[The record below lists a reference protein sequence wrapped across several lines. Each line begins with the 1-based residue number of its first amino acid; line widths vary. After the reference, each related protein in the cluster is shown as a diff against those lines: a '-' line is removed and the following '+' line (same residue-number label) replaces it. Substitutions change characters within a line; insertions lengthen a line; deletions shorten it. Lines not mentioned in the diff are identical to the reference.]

1 MKRRNAE
8 YYLSLIILIVVELVV
23 MLPYQQETQQKPI
36 GGKLYAPDFES
47 GFRLYVEEEH
57 CIYNN
62 PYRPEPHSIWT
73 VDDESVKDA
82 VYRLCGDMKSLGTW
96 DPGHTLAGTPSFFWV
111 LPQIYFVT
119 ESYGYKLGIFDWRN
133 YRTHVT
139 TTWHYYNE
147 ILALPMLSVYRIDLT
162 QKADD
167 EDTLDYIRGFYLP
180 DSLNRNETRR
190 GWISTMPRESFDE
203 LLNLLNSIDD
213 TVAEVYAEA

>member
-96 DPGHTLAGTPSFFWV
+96 DPNHTLAGTPGFFWV
-111 LPQIYFVT
+111 LPKAYFVT
-119 ESYGYKLGIFDWRN
+119 ESYGYRIGIYDWRN

-139 TTWHYYNE
+139 ATWHYYNE
-147 ILALPMLSVYRIDLT
+147 MLALSMLSVQRVDLT
-162 QKADD
+162 QKTDD
-167 EDTLDYIRGFYLP
+167 EDTLDYIKNYHYLP
-180 DSLNRNETRR
+180 DSSNSKAGR
-190 GWISTMPRESFDE
+190 GWITTMPRENLTG
-203 LLNLLNSIDD
+203 LLSILNSIDD
-213 TVAEVYAEA
+213 TVAEVYAAV